1 MKAINQQRGNTM
13 FSMTDGVLDMISGK
27 PRPICSIAR
36 DIKADWRNVNYAAKP
51 YLDAMM
57 EMDSTGW
64 NYYQDSGKAIVGY
77 FLANAGTWRGPIAQ
91 AIKAE
96 LRGMI

>member
-1 MKAINQQRGNTM
+1 M
-13 FSMTDGVLDMISGK
+13 FAMTDGVLDMISGK
-27 PRPICSIAR
+27 LRPVSSIAR

-77 FLANAGTWRGPIAQ
+77 FLANSEPWRG
-91 AIKAE
+91 
-96 LRGMI
+96 L

>member
-27 PRPICSIAR
+27 PRPVSSVAR
-36 DIKADWRNVNYAAKP
+36 DIKADWRNVNYAAK
-51 YLDAMM
+51 
-57 EMDSTGW
+57 
-64 NYYQDSGKAIVGY
+64 
-77 FLANAGTWRGPIAQ
+77 